1 MPLARKA
8 ALDSP
13 QGLRPCLERDIFT
26 SVKTSSRVAIPAEVD
41 ACSVRCVE
49 PERVADTRARL
60 LPAEDSDA
68 LADVFK
74 LLGEPNRV
82 RILYAL
88 LEAGELCVCDLAAA
102 TDASET
108 AVSHAM
114 RLLRAAGIVRNRRD
128 GRLIF
133 YRLADDHVRALLEL
147 SREHQ
152 EARSHG

>member
-1 MPLARKA
+1 MR
-8 ALDSP
+8 S
-13 QGLRPCLERDIFT
+13 GLRSQEGRDIFA
-26 SVKTSSRVAIPAEVD
+26 SVKMSNRVAFPVEVE
-41 ACSVRCVE
+41 ACSVRCVD
-49 PERVADTRARL
+49 PERVAVTRARL

-74 LLGEPNRV
+74 LLGEPTRM

-102 TDASET
+102 IEASET

-114 RLLRAAGIVRNRRD
+114 RLLRGAGIVRNRRD

-133 YRLADDHVRALLEL
+133 YRLADDHVRAVLEL
-147 SREHQ
+147 SRAVHAHSA
-152 EARSHG
+152 EAR

>member
-1 MPLARKA
+1 
-8 ALDSP
+8 
-13 QGLRPCLERDIFT
+13 
-26 SVKTSSRVAIPAEVD
+26 VAE
-41 ACSVRCVE
+41 
-49 PERVADTRARL
+49 TRARL
-60 LPAEDSDA
+60 LPSEDSER

-102 TDASET
+102 IEATET

-114 RLLRAAGIVRNRRD
+114 RLLRGAGIVRNRRD

-147 SREHQ
+147 SRAHHT
-152 EARSHG
+152 ADR

>member
-1 MPLARKA
+1 V
-8 ALDSP
+8 
-13 QGLRPCLERDIFT
+13 Q
-26 SVKTSSRVAIPAEVD
+26 TSSQVATLEDD

-49 PERVADTRARL
+49 PERVAATRGRL
-60 LPAEDSDA
+60 LDAEDSEA
-68 LADVFK
+68 IAGLFK

-88 LEAGELCVCDLAAA
+88 AEAGELCVCDLAVTIDA
-102 TDASET
+102 TET

-114 RLLRAAGIVRNRRD
+114 RLLRAAGVVRNRRD

-147 SREHQ
+147 SREHHAHDQ
-152 EARSHG
+152 EDR

>member
-1 MPLARKA
+1 MA
-8 ALDSP
+8 AL
-13 QGLRPCLERDIFT
+13 
-26 SVKTSSRVAIPAEVD
+26 AEVD
-41 ACSVRCVE
+41 ACSVRCVD
-49 PERVADTRARL
+49 PQRVADTRARL
-60 LPAEDSDA
+60 LAVEDSDA

-74 LLGEPNRV
+74 LLGEPNRI

-102 TDASET
+102 IGASET

-133 YRLADDHVRALLEL
+133 YRLADGHVRALLEL
-147 SREHQ
+147 SREHH
-152 EARSHG
+152 AHGTEGT